1 MFMGS
6 VAATGLTVLAVVF
19 GGALLGMLIGRILPE
34 HHRSSET
41 KSVVSVSMAVLGTM
55 SALVLGLL
63 ISNAS
68 GTFATQSQEVTEISA
83 DMIQLDRLLRRYGP
97 ETQDARELL
106 RRYAAAKLQDLFP
119 AGRSPVAVDDEAT
132 AAMLEALQD
141 RVLALA
147 PADEARRWLQAQT
160 LQLTGTMSQ
169 KRWLLVQQGVSTIPF
184 AFMALMVFWLSVIF
198 ASYGLF
204 APRNMTAVAAL
215 VFCVVAVSGAVMMI
229 LDLQT
234 PFEGMIHISSVPMR
248 HALEV
253 ISR

>member
-6 VAATGLTVLAVVF
+6 VAATGLTALAPLL
-19 GGALLGMLIGRILPE
+19 GAALLAMLVGRFLPE
-34 HHRSSET
+34 HHRNSET

-55 SALVLGLL
+55 SALALGLL
-63 ISNAS
+63 ISDANSAYV
-68 GTFATQSQEVTEISA
+68 TQSQEVTETSA
-83 DMIQLDRLLRRYGP
+83 DMIRLDRLMRRYGP
-97 ETQDARELL
+97 ETQEARELL

-119 AGRSPVAVDDEAT
+119 ADPSTVAVGDEAT

-141 RVLALA
+141 RLLALA
-147 PADEARRWLQAQT
+147 PADEARRWLRAQA
-160 LQLTGTMSQ
+160 LQLTSTMWQ
-169 KRWLLVQQGVSTIPF
+169 RRWLLAQQGASTIPF
-184 AFMALMVFWLSVIF
+184 AFMALVVFWMSVVF

-204 APRNMTAVAAL
+204 APQNMTAVAAL
-215 VFCVVAVSGAVMMI
+215 VSCAVGVSGAVMMI

-234 PFEGMIHISSVPMR
+234 PFGGMIELSSLPMR

>member
-1 MFMGS
+1 M
-6 VAATGLTVLAVVF
+6 
-19 GGALLGMLIGRILPE
+19 
-34 HHRSSET
+34 
-41 KSVVSVSMAVLGTM
+41 
-55 SALVLGLL
+55 
-63 ISNAS
+63 
-68 GTFATQSQEVTEISA
+68 
-83 DMIQLDRLLRRYGP
+83 
-97 ETQDARELL
+97 
-106 RRYAAAKLQDLFP
+106 
-119 AGRSPVAVDDEAT
+119 AVDDEAT

-147 PADEARRWLQAQT
+147 PADEGRRWLQAQA